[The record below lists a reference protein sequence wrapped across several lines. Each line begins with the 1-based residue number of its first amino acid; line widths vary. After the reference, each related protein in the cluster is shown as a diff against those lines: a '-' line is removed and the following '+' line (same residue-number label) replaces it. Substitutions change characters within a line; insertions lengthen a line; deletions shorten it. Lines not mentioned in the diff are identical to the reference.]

1 MIQLIKR
8 FLILILL
15 GLIGAGFAVSQDIQ
29 TAANYFDQIAE
40 QYAVTD
46 FIADIIYNNEEGSQS
61 GTLYYK
67 EPNKLRIE
75 FTNPEGQ
82 ILNSD
87 GRTMTVYF
95 PGLRVALLSPLRK
108 GNTGLAGSVSGEGLN
123 LMRQNYSISYLETRN
138 PVPLEEGSDVM
149 VVKLRLVPRT
159 SREGFRQL
167 DISVGTNGYIRR
179 VVGLTQAYREIQ
191 IDYLN
196 IRINQNIP
204 DNFFDYDPPPEA
216 NVHNNF
222 LGIESE

>member
-1 MIQLIKR
+1 MIKR
-8 FLILILL
+8 FFILILL
-15 GLIGAGFAVSQDIQ
+15 CIIGTGFLFSQDIQ
-29 TAANYFDQIAE
+29 TASDYFDQIAE

-46 FIADIIYNNEEGSQS
+46 YISDIIYTHEEGSQS

-75 FTNPEGQ
+75 FTNPKGQ

-87 GRTMTVYF
+87 GRTVTAYF
-95 PGLRVALLSPLRK
+95 PNLRVALLSPLRK
-108 GNTGLAGSVSGEGLN
+108 GNTGLAGAVSGEGLN

-138 PVPLEEGSDVM
+138 PVPLEEDSDVM

-167 DISVGTNGYIRR
+167 DISVGTDGYIRR
-179 VVGLTQAYREIQ
+179 IVGLNQEYREIQ
-191 IDYLN
+191 LDFLN
-196 IRINQNIP
+196 IRINPNIP

-222 LGIESE
+222 LGVESE